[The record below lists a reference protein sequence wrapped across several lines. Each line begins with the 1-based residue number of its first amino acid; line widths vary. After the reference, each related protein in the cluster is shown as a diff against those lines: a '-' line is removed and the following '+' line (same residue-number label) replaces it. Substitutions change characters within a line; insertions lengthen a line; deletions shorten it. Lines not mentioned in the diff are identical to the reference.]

1 MYVALYLHDSCM
13 LDAREV
19 SHALSLGMRH
29 LPVSDTAVQAGAA
42 RRFSICMSVS
52 LAQLS
57 SVSDIPPGVTQTA

>member
-1 MYVALYLHDSCM
+1 MTPACLTRDRGEL
-13 LDAREV
+13 
-19 SHALSLGMRH
+19 HALSLGMRH